1 MLITSLI
8 VAFVISVL
16 SGLGVGGGGLFVI
29 YLALFTD
36 TPQLT
41 IQGINLAFFLF
52 SASASLIVHLTKR
65 KIFFLAVIVMSF
77 FGVIG
82 ALGGSVLSRYVGQDL
97 LRKAFGIML
106 IFTGSFSLLKSLKR
120 DQNE

>member
-82 ALGGSVLSRYVGQDL
+82 ALGGSALSRYVGQDL

>member
-1 MLITSLI
+1 MLIISLI
-8 VAFVISVL
+8 ISFFISIL

-29 YLALFTD
+29 YLALFTE

-52 SASASLIVHLTKR
+52 SASASLIVHLTRR
-65 KIFFLAVIVMSF
+65 KIFFLAVLVMSF
-77 FGVIG
+77 FGIIG
-82 ALGGSVLSRYVGQDL
+82 ALLGSALSRYLPQEL

-106 IFTGSFSLLKSLKR
+106 IFAGSLSLVKAFKNDR
-120 DQNE
+120 HK